1 MDCRIRSGNDDVKR
15 RSLGAVHPVLP
26 GHKARTCGRLHPS
39 ALSRSVRH
47 LRMTSSPAP
56 SVTLGR
62 LIGLIL
68 LSVALGMMLITTLEE
83 WLRDRS
89 FVWWLL
95 LSALF
100 LVAVGANA
108 AAVTKRIN

>member
-1 MDCRIRSGNDDVKR
+1 M
-15 RSLGAVHPVLP
+15 
-26 GHKARTCGRLHPS
+26 
-39 ALSRSVRH
+39 RH
-47 LRMTSSPAP
+47 WRMTSSPAV

-83 WLRDRS
+83 WLHGRS
-89 FVWWLL
+89 FIWWLL

-100 LVAVGANA
+100 VVAVGANA
-108 AAVTKRIN
+108 AAVTKRIS